1 MLDAHFVCVCLM
13 SFNCFTPITV
23 AGSIMSPMLQ
33 FNRNVLVSNCKESTS
48 SHPSTSLSFLD
59 RVHADNLN
67 RFMNGLIEAYRG
79 CHGQLSVRQVNG
91 VPFAL

>member
-1 MLDAHFVCVCLM
+1 M
-13 SFNCFTPITV
+13 SINCFTPITV

-33 FNRNVLVSNCKESTS
+33 FNRNVLVSNCKSTS

-79 CHGQLSVRQVNG
+79 FHGQLSVRQDIG